1 MRILLTGSCGFLG
14 KHVHELLE
22 KRHDVLGFDNRDSRC
37 GSSDEPCMLGDVSK
51 YSDVELAACEL
62 KTDTIIHLAGY
73 GRNLTC
79 QAFPQDAW
87 RTNVWGTRNVLMV
100 ADKYRD
106 IVKRVVVCSSN
117 IVLSDQ
123 PTEYKFTKRAAEHE
137 VKWFA
142 AKGVSCM
149 GLRPSNIFGSGQSKT
164 EYQMCAFAG
173 LDESF
178 RTKGH
183 FEISGDGTQTR
194 DWVHAGDVARA
205 FELAALS
212 DISGVTLDV
221 CTGIQTSMNEIAR
234 MLHVPVK
241 YVDPRPGDAKALISD
256 PKPAADRL
264 QFRAREVLQDRIFDA
279 FPSVPRE
286 VSA

>member
-1 MRILLTGSCGFLG
+1 MKI
-14 KHVHELLE
+14 
-22 KRHDVLGFDNRDSRC
+22 
-37 GSSDEPCMLGDVSK
+37 
-51 YSDVELAACEL
+51 
-62 KTDTIIHLAGY
+62 DTIIHLAAY

-79 QAFPQDAW
+79 RDFPQDAW
-87 RTNVWGTRNVLMV
+87 HVNVHGTRNVLMV
-100 ADKYRD
+100 AEQHRD

-123 PTEYKFTKRAAEHE
+123 PTEYKFTKRAAERE
-137 VKWFA
+137 VEWFA

-149 GLRPSNIFGSGQSKT
+149 GLRPANIYGAGQSKT
-164 EYQMCAFAG
+164 EYQMCAFAS
-173 LDESF
+173 LDECY
-178 RTKGH
+178 RKNGH

-194 DWVHAGDVARA
+194 DWVHAEDVARA
-205 FELAALS
+205 FELAAQS

-221 CTGIQTSMNEIAR
+221 CTGLQTSMNEIAG

-241 YVDPRPGDAKALISD
+241 YVDPRPGDAHALISD
-256 PKPAADRL
+256 PHPAAGRL
-264 QFRAREVLQDRIFDA
+264 HFWAKEVLQDRIFDA